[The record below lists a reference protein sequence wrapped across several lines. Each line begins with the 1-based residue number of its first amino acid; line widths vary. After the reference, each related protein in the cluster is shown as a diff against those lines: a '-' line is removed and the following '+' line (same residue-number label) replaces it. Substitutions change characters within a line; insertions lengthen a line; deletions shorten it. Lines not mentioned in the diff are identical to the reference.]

1 MSDSAS
7 EFLSALRPIVES
19 LGASV
24 VASRSSR
31 NGDEP
36 VIWQGETVAY
46 LRPSELHGALERA
59 VSAVEREVGT
69 RLGEMKR
76 AEKQMAIRRLDERGA
91 FLVRGAAEDVASWM
105 GVSKVTIYS
114 YLNAIERADAE

>member
-76 AEKQMAIRRLDERGA
+76 AEKQVAIRRLDERGA